1 MARVGDVLF
10 SPRLMIQ
17 IGIGGP
23 DYRGRPSHTTRHAG
37 PHRVVRGVEV
47 MSVDADRK
55 LTS

>member
-23 DYRGRPSHTTRHAG
+23 IIAAAPPTPPGMRVRTGRFEDLRS
-37 PHRVVRGVEV
+37 
-47 MSVDADRK
+47 
-55 LTS
+55 